1 MALDLLLK
9 KKFLPFD
16 DKTSARPLA
25 VTSLG
30 KKMK

>member
-1 MALDLLLK
+1 MALDLPLN

-16 DKTSARPLA
+16 DKMSAHPLA